1 MIGIVLVTKPPF
13 LFPPSKPIN
22 ETTTDL
28 IHDYLDRN
36 YVLYDLKVVNWTDM
50 SIPTHFEY
58 LTESAGDYYFIGAII
73 ALSSAIF
80 SASNNIVIAKLVRK
94 VTLFRRLKPIRH
106 QSPSNFNL
114 ETCFEFIRTLDKNI
128 YFETLWWIFDS
139 QFIFSD
145 KHVDGIWGELWRKYL
160 LRTILYCFEKKPFVQ
175 NHFQNPC
182 RGSKLSF
189 CQFLRKGLDCL
200 SC

>member
-1 MIGIVLVTKPPF
+1 
-13 LFPPSKPIN
+13 
-22 ETTTDL
+22 
-28 IHDYLDRN
+28 
-36 YVLYDLKVVNWTDM
+36 M

-94 VTLFRRLKPIRH
+94 VTLFRRLKPIRY

-189 CQFLRKGLDCL
+189 CQFFRKGLDCFAL
-200 SC
+200 LVEALEHPHRSSKNNFILGSLGSLASWESIIRNVPFF

>member
-22 ETTTDL
+22 ETSTDL
-28 IHDYLDRN
+28 IHDYLDRK

-58 LTESAGDYYFIGAII
+58 LTESAGDHYFIGAII

-94 VTLFRRLKPIRH
+94 VTLFRRLKPITY

-114 ETCFEFIRTLDKNI
+114 ETCFEFIGTLNKNI
-128 YFETLWWIFDS
+128 YLKSCDGFFIANLFAHINIWIES
-139 QFIFSD
+139 EVNYEESIYSGHIALKRSRLYKIIF
-145 KHVDGIWGELWRKYL
+145 KIHAG
-160 LRTILYCFEKKPFVQ
+160 VQ
-175 NHFQNPC
+175 NCHFAN
-182 RGSKLSF
+182 F
-189 CQFLRKGLDCL
+189 
-200 SC
+200 

>member
-13 LFPPSKPIN
+13 LFPPSTPIN

-36 YVLYDLKVVNWTDM
+36 YVLYDLKIVNWTDM

-80 SASNNIVIAKLVRK
+80 SASNNIVIAKLVRN
-94 VTLFRRLKPIRH
+94 VTLFRRLKPIRY

-114 ETCFEFIRTLDKNI
+114 ETCFQFVGTLNI
-128 YFETLWWIFDS
+128 NIFFE
-139 QFIFSD
+139 
-145 KHVDGIWGELWRKYL
+145 
-160 LRTILYCFEKKPFVQ
+160 IL
-175 NHFQNPC
+175 
-182 RGSKLSF
+182 
-189 CQFLRKGLDCL
+189 
-200 SC
+200 

>member
-80 SASNNIVIAKLVRK
+80 SASNNIVIAKLVR
-94 VTLFRRLKPIRH
+94 TMN
-106 QSPSNFNL
+106 S
-114 ETCFEFIRTLDKNI
+114 
-128 YFETLWWIFDS
+128 
-139 QFIFSD
+139 
-145 KHVDGIWGELWRKYL
+145 L
-160 LRTILYCFEKKPFVQ
+160 LALL
-175 NHFQNPC
+175 
-182 RGSKLSF
+182 G
-189 CQFLRKGLDCL
+189 
-200 SC
+200 

>member
-1 MIGIVLVTKPPF
+1 MFLEVFFYVVFEVFFEIFFEPFFLYIFSLSAIVLMIGIVLVTKPPF

-80 SASNNIVIAKLVRK
+80 SASNNIVIAKLVR
-94 VTLFRRLKPIRH
+94 TMNSLLG
-106 QSPSNFNL
+106 L
-114 ETCFEFIRTLDKNI
+114 LD
-128 YFETLWWIFDS
+128 
-139 QFIFSD
+139 
-145 KHVDGIWGELWRKYL
+145 
-160 LRTILYCFEKKPFVQ
+160 
-175 NHFQNPC
+175 
-182 RGSKLSF
+182 
-189 CQFLRKGLDCL
+189 
-200 SC
+200 

>member
-58 LTESAGDYYFIGAII
+58 LTESAGDHYFIGAII

-94 VTLFRRLKPIRH
+94 VTLFRRLKPITY

-114 ETCFEFIRTLDKNI
+114 ETCFEFIGTLNKNI
-128 YFETLWWIFDS
+128 YLKSCDGFFIANLFAHINIWIESEVNYEESIYSGLFYIALKRS
-139 QFIFSD
+139 HLSKIIF
-145 KHVDGIWGELWRKYL
+145 KIHAG
-160 LRTILYCFEKKPFVQ
+160 VQ
-175 NHFQNPC
+175 NYHFANFSE
-182 RGSKLSF
+182 RV
-189 CQFLRKGLDCL
+189 
-200 SC
+200 